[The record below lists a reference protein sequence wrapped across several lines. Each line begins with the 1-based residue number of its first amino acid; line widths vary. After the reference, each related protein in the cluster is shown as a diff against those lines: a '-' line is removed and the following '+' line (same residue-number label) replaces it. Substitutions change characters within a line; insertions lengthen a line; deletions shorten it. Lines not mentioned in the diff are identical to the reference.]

1 MPLVTTAYLQEN
13 QNRLKIIDCSWHMP
27 NVNRN
32 PENEYKLEHIP
43 NSIFFDLDKN
53 SRTDID
59 LPHMLVDSKT
69 WENIISNLGINNN
82 DEIVI
87 YDNSDVISSC
97 RCWYNFIY
105 YGHNIN
111 LVNVLDGGL
120 KKWILENKEI
130 TSELT
135 KITKTN
141 YKATSRTDLVKDKKQ
156 IDYNITQNKFY
167 VIDARSKDRF
177 EGKVSE
183 PRPGLRS
190 GSIPNSQCIPFNQVL
205 NEDKTF
211 KNKSDLKQLFNSNLN
226 DLKNNNVV
234 FSCGSGVTACVL
246 AFAYYLI
253 NDTYEPKIYDGS
265 WAEYGRI

>member
-1 MPLVTTAYLQEN
+1 MSNKYDVVILGGGIVGLSIAKQLLEKSASLSIAIVDKESSLAQHN
-13 QNRLKIIDCSWHMP
+13 SG
-27 NVNRN
+27 RN
-32 PENEYKLEHIP
+32 SGVLHA
-43 NSIFFDLDKN
+43 
-53 SRTDID
+53 
-59 LPHMLVDSKT
+59 
-69 WENIISNLGINNN
+69 G
-82 DEIVI
+82 
-87 YDNSDVISSC
+87 
-97 RCWYNFIY
+97 IY
-105 YGHNIN
+105 YKPGT
-111 LVNVLDGGL
+111 LKAKVCVKGARRL

-130 TSELT
+130 TSEVT

-156 IDYNITQNKFY
+156 IDENIIQNKFS

-211 KNKSDLKQLFNSNLN
+211 KNKFDLEQLFNSNLN

-253 NDTYEPKIYDGS
+253 SDTYEPKIYDGS
-265 WAEYGRI
+265 WAEYGKI